1 MTPIEITLLV
11 LAIILLAPLAIILG
25 IYLALI
31 IVAILAMVTMNALY
45 WLDGILNRRHSRI
58 HDANPQKETT
68 NNNNQ

>member
-45 WLDGILNRRHSRI
+45 WLDGILSRRHNRI
-58 HDANPQKETT
+58 PDANSQKETT
-68 NNNNQ
+68 NNNQ

>member
-45 WLDGILNRRHSRI
+45 WLDGILNRRHNRI
-58 HDANPQKETT
+58 PDAQSPKETPDP
-68 NNNNQ
+68 NQ